1 MLWSSHTSLGDTGYV
16 PGGMG
21 TKSLLR
27 FLLFK
32 IVLIF
37 IYAYEC
43 LAYMYVCVSCAYLV
57 PTEELE
63 LQMVLRHQVDAG
75 NQILVLCESSS
86 ALNHMSHHSRPL

>member
-1 MLWSSHTSLGDTGYV
+1 MLWSSHTSLGDTGYK

-37 IYAYEC
+37 ILFYVYEC
-43 LAYMYVCVSCAYLV
+43 LAYMYVRVSCAYLV
-57 PTEELE
+57 PTEE
-63 LQMVLRHQVDAG
+63 
-75 NQILVLCESSS
+75 
-86 ALNHMSHHSRPL
+86 